1 MLNEQKNFRI
11 GNENSDDEDN
21 GPVYTGES
29 KNSPHL
35 NDPSLLLI
43 NPLWSGVAFYMDL
56 HGHAGRKGCF
66 IYGNSIDN
74 ELYQI
79 ENVLFTRLIAFNSQ
93 HFDFDGCNFTV
104 RNMYMKDKREGLS
117 KEGSGRVAMFKTLGL
132 IHSYTLECCYA
143 AGKVMNQIAPAQN
156 TGFLNFLSN
165 KVPTGMISPPLHS
178 DLPPKFL
185 PEHYMDVGKAVAIA
199 ALDIIEA
206 NQHSRIPNTSF
217 GSLEAVRNW
226 VKFYIKSKMGGGSFS
241 NTNNASNGSL
251 VALSSI
257 SGVTNNTNSMANM
270 NPGGAGNSNNASN
283 QGAGVTKRGLNN
295 RLQANGAPN
304 QSKLANGGNRLPASS
319 NSFSNKNTES
329 VTNKTTTTTTTRS
342 MNVTSSTNATSNTP
356 TISDTDKDKARFKP
370 RRSIDEGTTSSKLK
384 ASNLI
389 KQNSF
394 KSSLQTKNDELGSIK
409 GELKNTIKN
418 MRELEAPTQPQQSNS
433 QARSDTV
440 LSLRQKTPTPQPPA
454 TLLNTRKANQS
465 REAKVVVARKLMP
478 ITKASVMTDPS
489 PGFESGSAYDHAIAT
504 PKPTTKTVTK
514 FNYNII
520 NRKVVSNANPSR
532 LNMLNILI
540 NSNNSASGSRKPDET
555 GGKSVKTAL
564 TLVQTNIESMHGS
577 SDKSVFDSAAKNEPV
592 DKSEFE
598 HYSDDSNALN
608 REKVPGKLVTVDDS
622 SLPKPSASLPTKSTE
637 DKSGGKERVFFS
649 VSIQR
654 PSMKFIRRTKSVFF
668 T

>member
-1 MLNEQKNFRI
+1 
-11 GNENSDDEDN
+11 
-21 GPVYTGES
+21 
-29 KNSPHL
+29 
-35 NDPSLLLI
+35 
-43 NPLWSGVAFYMDL
+43 MDL

-143 AGKVMNQIAPAQN
+143 TGKVMNQIAPAQN

-165 KVPTGMISPPLHS
+165 KVPTGMISPPMHS

-226 VKFYIKSKMGGGSFS
+226 VKFYIKSKMGGGGSFP
-241 NTNNASNGSL
+241 NINNASNGSL
-251 VALSSI
+251 TALSST
-257 SGVTNNTNSMANM
+257 SVTNNSMANI
-270 NPGGAGNSNNASN
+270 NPATGNNNAATQGSNNGKRASIS
-283 QGAGVTKRGLNN
+283 N
-295 RLQANGAPN
+295 RFQNGAPN
-304 QSKLANGGNRLPASS
+304 QSRLNNGGSKQPGNS
-319 NSFSNKNTES
+319 NSFLNKNNDNS
-329 VTNKTTTTTTTRS
+329 TNKSTTK
-342 MNVTSSTNATSNTP
+342 STNLAASTNNTSTP
-356 TISDTDKDKARFKP
+356 PTTSEKDKDKPKFKP
-370 RRSIDEGTTSSKLK
+370 RKSIDEGTTSSKLK

-389 KQNSF
+389 KQNNF
-394 KSSLQTKNDELGSIK
+394 KSTQARNDELSSVK
-409 GELKNTIKN
+409 SELKNSIKN
-418 MRELEAPTQPQQSNS
+418 MRDLEAPSQPSPLI
-433 QARSDTV
+433 RSDTA
-440 LSLRQKTPTPQPPA
+440 LSMRQKTPTPQPPA
-454 TLLNTRKANQS
+454 TLLNTRKSNQN
-465 REAKVVVARKLMP
+465 RGEAKVVVARKLMP

-489 PGFESGSAYDHAIAT
+489 PGFESGSGYEPNNLT
-504 PKPTTKTVTK
+504 PKLTTKTVTK
-514 FNYNII
+514 FNYNMI

-540 NSNNSASGSRKPDET
+540 NSNNSASGSKKFDET
-555 GGKSVKTAL
+555 GKSLKISSS
-564 TLVQTNIESMHGS
+564 LVQTNLESIHDNS
-577 SDKSVFDSAAKNEPV
+577 QKSVFDSANNEPLG
-592 DKSEFE
+592 KSEFE
-598 HYSDDSNALN
+598 HYSDDPG
-608 REKVPGKLVTVDDS
+608 RQRVQGKLISVDDLN
-622 SLPKPSASLPTKSTE
+622 LPKTSGSAGSKADE
-637 DKSGGKERVFFS
+637 KNEKQRVFFS
-649 VSIQR
+649 MSIQR
-654 PSMKFIRRTKSVFF
+654 PSMKFIRRTKSVSF